1 MKRRIYIRHKG
12 FTIYMGT
19 CRVSD
24 EQIEAAKAEL
34 AAAAAPKSSPMTEEA
49 EAGATTSAAEE

>member
-1 MKRRIYIRHKG
+1 MTRRIFIRHKG

-34 AAAAAPKSSPMTEEA
+34 AAAAAATTSPKSKKAKA
-49 EAGATTSAAEE
+49 EATTSAAKE

>member
-1 MKRRIYIRHKG
+1 MTRRIYIRHKG

-34 AAAAAPKSSPMTEEA
+34 AAAAAPTSSPKTEEA
-49 EAGATTSAAEE
+49 EAEATSTAAEE